1 MTYRINPILK
11 GGINMSTIS
20 RKAPKGILG
29 FPVAPMDADGKLDLY
44 ALGKNIEFLI
54 DNGLSSIFVAC
65 GAGELHAISNEE
77 YRAMVEVAVEK
88 TKGKVPLYTGVGGNI
103 TYALEQAQISKELGA
118 EGYLILPPYLI
129 DPSQDGIYNY
139 LSKIIEST
147 NLNAIV
153 YQRDNCILEPKTL
166 QKLCEIP
173 QLVGFKDGEGD
184 MELNVEFTHLIGD
197 RLEWINGMPLAE
209 VTMASYVNLGFTSYS
224 SAISNYIPHISAKYY
239 DALLKGNDEVVHEL
253 YEEVIFPIHRIRK
266 QKKGYAVSLIKAGMQ
281 IVGLPVTTNVR
292 APIAPVEEGHY
303 EELKSIINNALAKH
317 PTRVKAIN

>member
-1 MTYRINPILK
+1 MKKRQ
-11 GGINMSTIS
+11 
-20 RKAPKGILG
+20 APKGIMG
-29 FPVAPMDADGKLDLY
+29 FPIAPMDAEGKIDLH
-44 ALGKNIEFLI
+44 ALGKNIEFLVEE
-54 DNGLSSIFVAC
+54 GLSSVFVAC

-77 YRAMVEVAVEK
+77 YRSMVKVAVEK

-103 TYALEQAQISKELGA
+103 THALEQAKISKELGA

-139 LSKIIEST
+139 LSTIIEST
-147 NLNAIV
+147 DLNAVV
-153 YQRDNCILEPKTL
+153 YQRDNCILEPQTL
-166 QKLCEIP
+166 QKLCELP
-173 QLVGFKDGEGD
+173 QLVGFKDGVGN
-184 MELNVEFTHLIGD
+184 MENNVEFTHLIGD

-239 DALLKGNDEVVHEL
+239 EALLNNDTKVVNEL
-253 YEEVIFPIHRIRK
+253 YQDVIFPIHRIRK

-292 APIAPVEEGHY
+292 PPVAPVEDKHY
-303 EELKSIINNALAKH
+303 EELKVIIEKALKKYPAK
-317 PTRVKAIN
+317 VKAV

>member
-1 MTYRINPILK
+1 MVTNKRQ
-11 GGINMSTIS
+11 
-20 RKAPKGILG
+20 APKGILG
-29 FPVAPMDADGKLDLY
+29 FPVAPMDAQGKLDLQ
-44 ALGKNIEFLI
+44 ALGRNIEFLVEE
-54 DNGLSSIFVAC
+54 GLSSVFVAC

-77 YRAMVEVAVEK
+77 YKAMVEVAVEK

-103 TYALEQAQISKELGA
+103 THALEQAKISEELGV

-139 LSKIIEST
+139 LSTIINST
-147 NLNAIV
+147 ELNAIV
-153 YQRDNCILEPKTL
+153 YQRDNCILESQTL
-166 QKLCEIP
+166 QKLCELP
-173 QLVGFKDGEGD
+173 QLVGFKDGVGN

-209 VTMASYVNLGFTSYS
+209 VTMAAYVNLGFTSYS
-224 SAISNYIPHISAKYY
+224 SAISNYIPHISATYY
-239 DALLKGNDEVVHEL
+239 DALLNGNKELVHEL
-253 YEEVIFPIHRIRK
+253 YEDVIFPIHRIRK

-303 EELKSIINNALAKH
+303 EELKVIIENALKKYPAKAV
-317 PTRVKAIN
+317 TVK